1 VETETADHS
10 RRFHGGAARLR
21 SPERLAR
28 MEIPRVVDACLQGL
42 EKPSVLDVGTGA
54 GVFAEAFAP
63 NASRVAGVDPNEE
76 LLTVAR
82 GFLPNT
88 DFRAGTAESLPFPD
102 SSFDL
107 VFFGVVLHE
116 VDDPA
121 AALAEAR
128 RVARMRVAVLEW
140 PYERGESGPPLE
152 HRLEPAR
159 IQDLARSA
167 GLGEGCLIKLAS
179 LELHLFTLTPSA

>member
-1 VETETADHS
+1 MEPAEHP

-28 MEIPRVVDACLQGL
+28 LEIPRVTALCLEGL
-42 EKPSVLDVGTGA
+42 RGASVLDVGTGA

-63 NASRVAGVDPNEE
+63 AAASVAGVDPDEE
-76 LLTVAR
+76 LLSAAR
-82 GFLPNT
+82 GFLPNA

-128 RVARMRVAVLEW
+128 RVARVRVAVLEW

-152 HRLEPAR
+152 HRLEPSR
-159 IQDLARSA
+159 IHALARSA
-167 GLGEGCLIKLAS
+167 GLGEGRLIKLAS
-179 LELHLFTLTPSA
+179 LELHLFASTPRA